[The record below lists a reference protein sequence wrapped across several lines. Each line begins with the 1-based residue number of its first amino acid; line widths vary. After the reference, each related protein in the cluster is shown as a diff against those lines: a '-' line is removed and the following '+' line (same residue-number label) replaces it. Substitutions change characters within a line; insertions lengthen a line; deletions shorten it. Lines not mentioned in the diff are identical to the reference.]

1 MITYNEKNGL
11 TVTIKLD
18 GDGSRLLMIQK
29 ALILAI
35 DEISQSERN
44 DGENDFKEAV
54 WNLCELQ
61 REFMLD
67 EDQLQVGIGGKPFK
81 QSLSA

>member
-1 MITYNEKNGL
+1 MITYNEKDGL
-11 TVTIKLD
+11 TVSIKFD
-18 GDGSRLLMIQK
+18 GDGSRLRMIQK

-44 DGENDFKEAV
+44 DGDDYFKDAI

-81 QSLSA
+81 KEIAA

>member
-29 ALILAI
+29 ALVLAI

-44 DGENDFKEAV
+44 DGDFKDAV

>member
-11 TVTIKLD
+11 TVSITLD
-18 GDGSRLLMIQK
+18 GDGPRLLMIQK
-29 ALILAI
+29 ALVLAI

-44 DGENDFKEAV
+44 DGGSDFKDAV

-81 QSLSA
+81 KGIAA